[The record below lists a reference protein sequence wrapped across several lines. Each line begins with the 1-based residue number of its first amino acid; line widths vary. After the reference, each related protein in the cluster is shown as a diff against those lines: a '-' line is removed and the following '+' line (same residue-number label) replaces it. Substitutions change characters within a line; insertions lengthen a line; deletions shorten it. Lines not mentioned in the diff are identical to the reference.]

1 LKDES
6 GKMKVES
13 SAAALGQLSTF
24 HFHLSTLLLV
34 DVGAGDGVLVV
45 LLAHEHIRFGM
56 QR

>member
-1 LKDES
+1 
-6 GKMKVES
+6 MKVES